1 MGWNGW
7 DGLAY
12 ASSNA
17 TLTININSIN
27 DAPAGIDTGISLSN
41 AAQYTFSTGIFGYTD
56 TGDTPANAFSFV
68 KITTLPSSGNLQLNG
83 SNITTG
89 QAITIADIVSGLLKF
104 VPPSNAYGSPYTTFT
119 FQVQD
124 NGGTSNG
131 GVDTDPTP
139 NTITINAL
147 DIFPPSAP
155 TLSCTNFA
163 HNTRTAYSGTTT
175 CSINDTALPSPRTAV
190 AYSLNAGTTWIN
202 NTGALSFT
210 YTPSNGTTYII
221 MRISDAGG

>member
-1 MGWNGW
+1 M
-7 DGLAY
+7 
-12 ASSNA
+12 S
-17 TLTININSIN
+17 N
-27 DAPAGIDTGISLSN
+27 DALFRS
-41 AAQYTFSTGIFGYTD
+41 AQYTFSTGIFGYTD

-83 SNITTG
+83 TNVTTG
-89 QAITIADIVSGLLKF
+89 QAITIADIVSGLFKF

-155 TLSCTNFA
+155 TLSCTNFV
-163 HNTRTAYSGTTT
+163 HNTRTMYTGTTT
-175 CSINDTALPSPRTAV
+175 CTITDTATPSPRTAV
-190 AYSLNAGTTWIN
+190 AYTINNGTTWTD

-210 YTPSNGTTYII
+210 FTPNGQASNII